1 MSKQFLAAIQAQE
14 VVRERS
20 KSVRITHDGWGARR
34 SRRAALT
41 QEEKEAIR
49 ELRDKGLGYREI
61 AAQLSLSYYSVY
73 NTVNRIL
80 SNPTPNERTLYD

>member
-14 VVRERS
+14 VVRERG
-20 KSVRITHDGWGARR
+20 KRIRTTYDGWGARR

-49 ELRDKGLGYREI
+49 DLRNKGLGYREI
-61 AAQLSLSYYSVY
+61 AAQLSISYYSVY
-73 NTVNRIL
+73 NTVNR
-80 SNPTPNERTLYD
+80 SF